1 MVDNARERSIVPG
14 REAQGGDGERPPTG
28 PADHPTMAFA
38 AVAAA
43 ALLWALAAVVARSLF
58 DDGVEPLELVQAR
71 AVLSALGLALV
82 PAVWRGPRGGLREA
96 LVLGLAIALVN
107 AAYYLA
113 IERLAV
119 AVAIVLQYTGPA
131 ILVGWTALV
140 EKRRPGRDV
149 IAALVLAFAGVVLV
163 SEVFAGDLGRLDLL
177 GIAFGIAAAVLFA
190 TYTLQSERAERRFGA
205 VGALARA
212 FAVASLFWIVTQIPR
227 GWPGALFESEH
238 VAGVIF
244 VGLGGTLAPFLLY
257 IWAIGHLRSERAV
270 IAATLEPLFAGLIAW
285 VWLDQVLGPLQLAG
299 GVLILVAVTT
309 LQVRVAQ
316 PLLAPEP

>member
-1 MVDNARERSIVPG
+1 MVDNAPERPIVPG
-14 REAQGGDGERPPTG
+14 REARTEAAGGGS
-28 PADHPTMAFA
+28 AHPSLALA

-43 ALLWALAAVVARSLF
+43 AFLWALAAVVARRLF
-58 DDGVEPLELVQAR
+58 DDGVAPLELVEAR
-71 AVLSALGLALV
+71 AILSALGLALV
-82 PAVWRGPRGGLREA
+82 PSVWRGPRGGLRDA
-96 LVLGLAIALVN
+96 VVLGLAIALVN

-140 EKRRPGRDV
+140 EKRRPGADV

-163 SEVFAGDLGRLDLL
+163 SEVFAGDIGKLDVL

-212 FAVASLFWIVTQIPR
+212 FAVASVFWIVLQIPK
-227 GWPGALFESEH
+227 GWPRALFEADHLGS
-238 VAGVIF
+238 VIF

-299 GVLILVAVTT
+299 AVLILVAVTT
-309 LQVRVAQ
+309 LQTRIER

>member
-1 MVDNARERSIVPG
+1 MVDNAREHPIVPG
-14 REAQGGDGERPPTG
+14 HEGQTQGGGDGLTGASTRPTL
-28 PADHPTMAFA
+28 ALA

-43 ALLWALAAVVARSLF
+43 AFLWALAAVVARRLF
-58 DDGVEPLELVQAR
+58 DDGVDPLELVEAR
-71 AVLSALGLALV
+71 AVLSAVGLALI
-82 PAVWRGPRGGLREA
+82 PSLWRGPRGGLRQA
-96 LVLGLAIALVN
+96 VVLGLAIALVN

-131 ILVGWTALV
+131 FLVGWTALV
-140 EKRRPGRDV
+140 ERRPPGRDV
-149 IAALVLAFAGVVLV
+149 VASLVLAFAGVVLV
-163 SEVFAGDLGRLDLL
+163 SEVLGGEIGELDLL
-177 GIAFGIAAAVLFA
+177 GILFGVAAAILFA

-212 FAVASLFWIVTQIPR
+212 FAVAAVFWIVVQVPQ
-227 GWPGALFESEH
+227 GWPHALFEADHIAS
-238 VAGVIF
+238 VVF

-299 GVLILVAVTT
+299 AVLILVAVTT
-309 LQVRVAQ
+309 LQTRSKV
-316 PLLAPEP
+316 PLLAAEP